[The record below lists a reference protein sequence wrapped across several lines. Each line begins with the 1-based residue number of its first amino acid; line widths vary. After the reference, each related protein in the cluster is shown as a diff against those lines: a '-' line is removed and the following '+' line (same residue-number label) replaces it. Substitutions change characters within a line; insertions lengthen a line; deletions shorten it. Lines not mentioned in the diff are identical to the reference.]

1 MSSVEA
7 NNLADEQNLDLV
19 LIAPNGNPP
28 VCRLM
33 NYGKYKFEQA
43 KKLKEQKKAQKV
55 AELKEIQLSMTIEK
69 HDIEVRV
76 KQARKFLSADNK
88 VKLTIRMK
96 GRQQARP
103 EAGVEVMNNFFEQL
117 SDCSVVEKP
126 AEIMGRNIYMVLGPK
141 K

>member
-1 MSSVEA
+1 MSSIA
-7 NNLADEQNLDLV
+7 AQDIADEKNLDLV
-19 LIAPNGNPP
+19 LISPNANPP

-43 KKLKEQKKAQKV
+43 KRLKEQKKAQKIV
-55 AELKEIQLSMTIEK
+55 EIKEIQLSMTIEK

-76 KQARKFLSADNK
+76 KQARKFFASENK
-88 VKLTIRMK
+88 VRVTIKMK

-103 EAGVEVMNNFFEQL
+103 EAGVEVMKNFYEQL
-117 SDCSVVEKP
+117 SDCC
-126 AEIMGRNIYMVLGPK
+126 IMDTQPEVLGKNIIMVLSPK